1 MCFLC
6 RKWPFFSLRTLGKIN
21 SIYLRSKKESDRK
34 KCGKREFWF
43 PLCLKTPLL
52 CNLLTRNAGTK
63 CIHFI
68 CFFYGSWQKPPGLI
82 KIKWPYLRLHTLH
95 ALCFRYG
102 KRYWQYLLQHQKSSV
117 WVVCRRRSGS
127 FIFSDPAVFTSDCF
141 YIRLF
146 FLTVHIWKIVKKAE
160 SKKHLI

>member
-1 MCFLC
+1 MWQKRILVPLVPKDATFVQ
-6 RKWPFFSLRTLGKIN
+6 FTD
-21 SIYLRSKKESDRK
+21 KERGHK
-34 KCGKREFWF
+34 
-43 PLCLKTPLL
+43 LHILHLL
-52 CNLLTRNAGTK
+52 
-63 CIHFI
+63 
-68 CFFYGSWQKPPGLI
+68 FYGSWQKPPGLI